1 MPDLKNLC
9 AHIPVELYSRVSTA
23 KTMADKTIS
32 EYVTD
37 LLTEYYEWKDE
48 GGKIMARENEKTRTL
63 AFQVSE
69 NLFQRIKKY
78 LERESVR
85 TGQKVTQRDFV
96 IGLIE
101 AALDE
106 AEREDAEARMESG
119 NDAGENSDVGESLSG
134 GETVETGQDSGQSGE
149 EETPDAVRVDA

>member
-1 MPDLKNLC
+1 
-9 AHIPVELYSRVSTA
+9 
-23 KTMADKTIS
+23 
-32 EYVTD
+32 
-37 LLTEYYEWKDE
+37 
-48 GGKIMARENEKTRTL
+48 MARENEKTRTL

-69 NLFQRIKKY
+69 NRFQRIKKY

-106 AEREDAEARMESG
+106 AEREDAETRRISGDNAGETESVPEETRRESG
-119 NDAGENSDVGESLSG
+119 NDAGETSDAGESLSG
-134 GETVETGQDSGQSGE
+134 EETAETGQDSGQSGE